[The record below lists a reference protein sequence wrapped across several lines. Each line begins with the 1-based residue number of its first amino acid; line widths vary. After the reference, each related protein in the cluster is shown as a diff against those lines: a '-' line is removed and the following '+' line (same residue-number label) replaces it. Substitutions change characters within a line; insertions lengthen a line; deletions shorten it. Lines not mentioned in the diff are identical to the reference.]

1 LPRLG
6 LVAQRH
12 QISTPTP
19 IEDPE
24 TNQIVT
30 LPKEKARI
38 FSSQYDHQK
47 ENIPDDPRVEKLIK
61 REIRSTEPNALNSL
75 ITSSELEHS
84 LRQLQSRSMGRD
96 LIHNQMI
103 TNLSEKNKMHL
114 LHLFNNILQTH
125 YVPTDWKTATVI
137 PIQKPD
143 KPAEKPESYRP
154 ISLTSCLGKVMERIV
169 HQRLSWSFETKGIR
183 LKTQCGFRKRKK
195 HTG

>member
-1 LPRLG
+1 M
-6 LVAQRH
+6 AQRH

-61 REIRSTEPNALNSL
+61 REIHSTEPNALNSL
-75 ITSSELEHS
+75 IISSELEHS
-84 LRQLQSRSMGRD
+84 LRQLESRSMGRD

-103 TNLSEKNKMHL
+103 TNL
-114 LHLFNNILQTH
+114 
-125 YVPTDWKTATVI
+125 
-137 PIQKPD
+137 
-143 KPAEKPESYRP
+143 
-154 ISLTSCLGKVMERIV
+154 
-169 HQRLSWSFETKGIR
+169 
-183 LKTQCGFRKRKK
+183 
-195 HTG
+195 